1 MRPFLIFLFNFNST
15 IHIMNIGEKYIM
27 KQIHD
32 VLIIGAGV
40 TGTMIARELSKY
52 LLDVVIL
59 DKNNDAGDATS
70 SANSAIIHS
79 GYDPEPGTLKAK
91 FNALGNAKY
100 PKLVE
105 ELDVPFIQCGSL
117 TVAIEEEQ
125 LPVLKEL
132 AERSKINGVPVQL
145 LSKEEVIKMEPNI
158 NPEVKGALF
167 APTAGIIDPFNLV
180 VHAMENAIDNGVTF
194 LRSQEVLGIKKEN
207 DVYKVKTNKEEL
219 YAKIVVNAAGVKSD
233 KIAKMI
239 EPIDWAITPRK
250 GEYFLLDHYAEGL
263 VNHTIFPLP
272 SKKGKGVLVS
282 QTTSG
287 NYIVGPS
294 SELATPDDV
303 STDGETLANIRK
315 AATLM
320 VPSIPFNQTI
330 RVFAGERA
338 TCTRHDFIIEYAE
351 SDRNFINVAGIESP
365 GLASSPAIAEYV
377 VETLIRPLITLKSNP
392 QYNPCVKKYHRM
404 HYLSQ
409 EEQQKAIAENS
420 DFGEIICNC
429 EHISLGEIKEALS
442 RSCPPVSIKGVKRRT
457 RSGYGKCQGGFC
469 QPKVLLLLAK
479 HYGVSPTEIPLAEDG
494 SYIIDHEI
502 KEAK

>member
-1 MRPFLIFLFNFNST
+1 
-15 IHIMNIGEKYIM
+15 MN

-79 GYDPEPGTLKAK
+79 GYDPEPGSLKAK
-91 FNALGNAKY
+91 FNVLGNAKY
-100 PKLVE
+100 PELVKQ
-105 ELDVPFIQCGSL
+105 LDVPFIQCGSL
-117 TVAIEEEQ
+117 TIAVEDEQ
-125 LPVLKEL
+125 MPVLKEL
-132 AERSKINGVPVQL
+132 AERSKLNGVEVKL
-145 LSKEEVIKMEPNI
+145 LNKEEVLKMEPNI

-194 LRSQEVLGIKKEN
+194 LRNHEVLDIKKEG
-207 DVYKVKTNKEEL
+207 DVYEVKTNKDEL
-219 YAKIVVNAAGVKSD
+219 YAKVVINAAGVKSD
-233 KIAKMI
+233 KIAQMI
-239 EPIDWAITPRK
+239 EDIDWAITPRK

-263 VNHTIFPLP
+263 VRHTIFPLP

-282 QTTSG
+282 QTSSG

-294 SELATPDDV
+294 SELADPDDV
-303 STDGETLANIRK
+303 ATDGATLSNIRK
-315 AATLM
+315 AASLM

-338 TCTRHDFIIEYAE
+338 TCTRHDFIIEYAK
-351 SDRNFINVAGIESP
+351 SDNHFINVAGIESP

-377 VETLIRPLITLKSNP
+377 VEQLVRPLFTLKSNP
-392 QYNPCVKKYHRM
+392 SFNPCVKPYHRM
-404 HYLSQ
+404 HYLSP
-409 EEQQKAIAENS
+409 EEQLEAIKENPE
-420 DFGEIICNC
+420 FGEIICNC

-469 QPKVLLLLAK
+469 QPRVLLLLAK
-479 HYGVSPTEIPLAEDG
+479 HYGVSPTEIPLAEEG

>member
-1 MRPFLIFLFNFNST
+1 
-15 IHIMNIGEKYIM
+15 MNNIY
-27 KQIHD
+27 D
-32 VLIIGAGV
+32 VLIVGAGV
-40 TGTMIARELSKY
+40 TGTLIARELSKY
-52 LLDVVIL
+52 SLDVVIL

-79 GYDPEPGTLKAK
+79 GYDPEPGSLKAK
-91 FNALGNAKY
+91 FNVLGNAKY

-117 TVAIEEEQ
+117 TIALEDEQ

-132 AERSKINGVPVQL
+132 AERSRLNGVEVRL
-145 LSKEEVIKMEPNI
+145 LNKEEVLEMEPNI

-194 LRSQEVLGIKKEN
+194 LRNHEVLDIKKEN
-207 DVYKVKTNKEEL
+207 DLYKVKTNKEEL
-219 YAKIVVNAAGVKSD
+219 LAKVVVNAAGVKSD
-233 KIAKMI
+233 KIAQMV
-239 EPIDWAITPRK
+239 EDIDWAITPRK

-263 VNHTIFPLP
+263 VRHTIFPLP

-282 QTTSG
+282 QTSSG

-294 SELATPDDV
+294 SELADADDV
-303 STDGETLANIRK
+303 STDAPTLANIRK

-320 VPSIPFNQTI
+320 VPSIPFRETI

-338 TCTRHDFIIEYAE
+338 TCTRHDFIIEYAK
-351 SDRNFINVAGIESP
+351 SDNHFINVAGIESP

-392 QYNPCVKKYHRM
+392 NFNPCVKKYHRM
-404 HYLSQ
+404 FYLT
-409 EEQQKAIAENS
+409 EEEKLKVIAENPEY
-420 DFGEIICNC
+420 GQIICNC
-429 EHISLGEIKEALS
+429 EHISLGEIKDALS

-479 HYGVSPTEIPLAEDG
+479 HYGVSPMEIPLAEEG
-494 SYIIDHEI
+494 SYIINHEI
-502 KEAK
+502 KEVK

>member
-1 MRPFLIFLFNFNST
+1 
-15 IHIMNIGEKYIM
+15 MNK
-27 KQIHD
+27 IHD

-70 SANSAIIHS
+70 SANSAIVHS
-79 GYDPEPGTLKAK
+79 GYDPEPGSLKAK
-91 FNALGNAKY
+91 FNVLGNAKY
-100 PKLVE
+100 PELVKQ
-105 ELDVPFIQCGSL
+105 LDVPFEQCGSL
-117 TVAIEEEQ
+117 TIATEDEQ
-125 LPVLKEL
+125 LEVLKEL
-132 AERSKINGVPVQL
+132 AERSKINGVNVQL
-145 LSKEEVIKMEPNI
+145 LNKEEVLKMEPNL

-180 VHAMENAIDNGVTF
+180 VHAMENAIDNGVKF
-194 LRSQEVLGIKKEN
+194 LRSQEVLDIKKDGE
-207 DVYKVKTNKEEL
+207 VYRVKTNKEEL
-219 YAKIVVNAAGVKSD
+219 FAKVVINAAGVKSD
-233 KIAKMI
+233 KIAAMV

-250 GEYFLLDHYAEGL
+250 GEYYVLDHYAEGL
-263 VNHTIFPLP
+263 VRHTIFPLP

-294 SELATPDDV
+294 SELANPDDV
-303 STDGETLANIRK
+303 STDTATLSNIRK
-315 AATLM
+315 AATIM
-320 VPSIPFNQTI
+320 VPAIPFRETI

-338 TCTRHDFIIEYAE
+338 TCTRHDFIIEYAK
-351 SDRNFINVAGIESP
+351 SDNHFINVAGIESP

-377 VETLIRPLITLKSNP
+377 VNELVKPVLTLMSNP
-392 QYNPCVKKYHRM
+392 KFNPCIKPYHRM

-409 EEQQKAIAENS
+409 EEQDRIIKENPEY
-420 DFGEIICNC
+420 GMMICNC
-429 EHISLGEIKEALS
+429 EHISLGEINDALS

-457 RSGYGKCQGGFC
+457 RAGYGKCQGGFC
-469 QPKVLLLLAK
+469 QPKVLMILAK
-479 HYGVSPTEIPLAEDG
+479 HYGLSPTKIPLAEDG

>member
-1 MRPFLIFLFNFNST
+1 
-15 IHIMNIGEKYIM
+15 M

-79 GYDPEPGTLKAK
+79 GYDPEPGSLKAK
-91 FNALGNAKY
+91 FNVLGNAKY
-100 PKLVE
+100 PELVKQ
-105 ELDVPFIQCGSL
+105 LDVPFIQCGSL
-117 TVAIEEEQ
+117 TIAIEDEQ
-125 LPVLKEL
+125 MPVLEEL
-132 AERSKINGVPVQL
+132 AERSKLNGVEVKL
-145 LSKEEVIKMEPNI
+145 LNKEEVLKMEPNI

-180 VHAMENAIDNGVTF
+180 VHAMENAIDNGVSF
-194 LRSQEVLGIKKEN
+194 LRNHEVLDIKKEN
-207 DVYKVKTNKEEL
+207 DYFVVETNKKEL
-219 YAKIVVNAAGVKSD
+219 YAKVVINAAGVFSD
-233 KIAKMI
+233 KIAAMI
-239 EPIDWAITPRK
+239 EDIDWAITPRK

-282 QTTSG
+282 QTSSG

-294 SELATPDDV
+294 SELAEPDDV
-303 STDGETLANIRK
+303 STDGLTLGNIRK
-315 AATLM
+315 AASLM

-338 TCTRHDFIIEYAE
+338 TCTRHDFIIEPSKKE
-351 SDRNFINVAGIESP
+351 PNFINVAGIESP

-377 VETLIRPLITLKSNP
+377 VEELVRPLITLKINP
-392 QYNPCVKKYHRM
+392 KFNPCIKPYHRM
-404 HYLSQ
+404 HYLSE
-409 EEQQKAIAENS
+409 EEQLQAIKENPE
-420 DFGEIICNC
+420 FGEIICNC

-469 QPKVLLLLAK
+469 QPKVLMILAK
-479 HYGVSPTEIPLAEDG
+479 HYGVKPMDIPLAEEG

-502 KEAK
+502 KEVK

>member
-1 MRPFLIFLFNFNST
+1 
-15 IHIMNIGEKYIM
+15 MNK
-27 KQIHD
+27 IHD

-70 SANSAIIHS
+70 SANSAIVHS
-79 GYDPEPGTLKAK
+79 GYDPEPGSLKAK
-91 FNALGNAKY
+91 FNVLGNAKY
-100 PKLVE
+100 PELVKQ
-105 ELDVPFIQCGSL
+105 LDVPFEQCGSL
-117 TVAIEEEQ
+117 TIATEDEQ
-125 LPVLKEL
+125 LEVLKEL
-132 AERSKINGVPVQL
+132 AERSKLNGVEVKL
-145 LSKEEVIKMEPNI
+145 LSKEEVLKMEPNL
-158 NPEVKGALF
+158 NPETKGALF

-180 VHAMENAIDNGVTF
+180 VHAMENAIDNGVKF
-194 LRSQEVLGIKKEN
+194 LRSQEVLDIKKDGE
-207 DVYKVKTNKEEL
+207 VYKVKTNKEEL
-219 YAKIVVNAAGVKSD
+219 FAKVVINAAGVKSD
-233 KIAKMI
+233 KIAAMV

-250 GEYFLLDHYAEGL
+250 GEYYVLDHYAEGL
-263 VNHTIFPLP
+263 VRHTIFPLP

-294 SELATPDDV
+294 SELADPDDV
-303 STDGETLANIRK
+303 STDTPTLSNIRK
-315 AATLM
+315 AATIM
-320 VPSIPFNQTI
+320 VPAIPFRETI

-338 TCTRHDFIIEYAE
+338 TCTRHDFIIEYAKC
-351 SDRNFINVAGIESP
+351 DNHFINVAGIESP

-377 VETLIRPLITLKSNP
+377 VNELVKPVLTLKSNP
-392 QYNPCVKKYHRM
+392 KFNPCIKPYHRM

-409 EEQQKAIAENS
+409 EEQDKIIKENPEY
-420 DFGEIICNC
+420 GMMICNC
-429 EHISLGEIKEALS
+429 EHISLGEINDALS

-457 RSGYGKCQGGFC
+457 RAGYGKCQGGFC
-469 QPKVLLLLAK
+469 QPKVLMILAK
-479 HYGVSPTEIPLAEDG
+479 HYGVSPTKIPLAEDG

>member
-1 MRPFLIFLFNFNST
+1 
-15 IHIMNIGEKYIM
+15 M

-40 TGTMIARELSKY
+40 IGTMIARELSKY
-52 LLDVVIL
+52 LLDVFIL

-79 GYDPEPGTLKAK
+79 GYDPEPGSLKAK
-91 FNALGNAKY
+91 FNVLGNKKY
-100 PKLVE
+100 PELVKQ
-105 ELDVPFIQCGSL
+105 LDVPFIQCGSL
-117 TVAIEEEQ
+117 TIAIEDEQ
-125 LPVLKEL
+125 IPVLKEL
-132 AERSKINGVPVQL
+132 AERSKINGVEVKL
-145 LSKEEVIKMEPNI
+145 LNKEEVLKMEPNI

-180 VHAMENAIDNGVTF
+180 VHAMENAIDNGVKF
-194 LRSQEVLGIKKEN
+194 LRNQGVLDIKKDN
-207 DVYKVKTNKEEL
+207 DVYLVKTNQEEL
-219 YAKIVVNAAGVKSD
+219 FAKIVINAAGLKSD
-233 KIAKMI
+233 KIASMI
-239 EPIDWAITPRK
+239 EDIDWEITPRK

-282 QTTSG
+282 QTSSG

-294 SELATPDDV
+294 SEPADPDDV
-303 STDGETLANIRK
+303 STDGVTLGNIRK
-315 AATLM
+315 AASLM

-338 TCTRHDFIIEYAE
+338 TCTRHDFIIEYAK
-351 SDRNFINVAGIESP
+351 SDKHFINVAGIESP

-377 VETLIRPLITLKSNP
+377 VEELVRPIIKLEKNP
-392 QYNPCVKKYHRM
+392 SFNPCIKPYHRM
-404 HYLSQ
+404 HYLSE
-409 EEQQKAIAENS
+409 EEQLAVIKN
-420 DFGEIICNC
+420 DPDYGKIICNC
-429 EHISLGEIKEALS
+429 EHISLGEIKDALS

-457 RSGYGKCQGGFC
+457 RAGYGKCQGGFC
-469 QPKVLLLLAK
+469 QPKVLMILAE
-479 HYGVSPTEIPLAEDG
+479 HYGVSPTKIPLAEEG

>member
-1 MRPFLIFLFNFNST
+1 
-15 IHIMNIGEKYIM
+15 M

-79 GYDPEPGTLKAK
+79 GYDPEPGSLKAK
-91 FNALGNAKY
+91 FNVLGNAKY

-117 TVAIEEEQ
+117 TIAIEDEQ
-125 LPVLKEL
+125 MPVLQEL
-132 AERSKINGVPVQL
+132 AERSKINGVEVKL
-145 LSKEEVIKMEPNI
+145 LNKEEVLKMEPNI
-158 NPEVKGALF
+158 NPDVKGALF

-180 VHAMENAIDNGVTF
+180 VHAMENAIDNGVKF
-194 LRSQEVLGIKKEN
+194 LRNQEVLAIDKE
-207 DVYKVKTNKEEL
+207 DDIYKVKTSKDEL
-219 YAKIVVNAAGVKSD
+219 YAKVVINAAGIKSD
-233 KIAKMI
+233 KIASMI
-239 EPIDWAITPRK
+239 EDIDWAITPRK

-282 QTTSG
+282 QTSSG

-294 SELATPDDV
+294 SELAEPDDV
-303 STDGETLANIRK
+303 STDAVTLANIRK

-320 VPSIPFNQTI
+320 VPGVPFRETI

-338 TCTRHDFIIEYAE
+338 TCTRHDFIIEYAKK
-351 SDRNFINVAGIESP
+351 DQHFINVAGIESP

-377 VETLIRPLITLKSNP
+377 VETLVRPLLTLKSNP
-392 QYNPCVKKYHRM
+392 NFNPCVKKYHRM
-404 HYLSQ
+404 HYLSE
-409 EEQQKAIAENS
+409 EEQLQVIKDNP
-420 DFGEIICNC
+420 DYGMMICNC
-429 EHISLGEIKEALS
+429 EHISLGEIEDALS

-457 RSGYGKCQGGFC
+457 RAGYGKCQGGFC
-469 QPKVLLLLAK
+469 QPKVLMLLAK
-479 HYGVSPTEIPLAEDG
+479 HYHVSPTEILLAEEG

-502 KEAK
+502 KKEAK

>member
-1 MRPFLIFLFNFNST
+1 
-15 IHIMNIGEKYIM
+15 M

-40 TGTMIARELSKY
+40 TGTMIARELSQYK
-52 LLDVVIL
+52 LDVAIL

-91 FNALGNAKY
+91 FNVLGNAKY
-100 PKLVE
+100 PKLVK
-105 ELDVPFIQCGSL
+105 ELDVPFEQCGSL

-125 LPVLKEL
+125 LAVLKEL
-132 AERSKINGVPVQL
+132 AERSKINGVEVKL
-145 LSKEEVIKMEPNI
+145 LSKEEVLKMEPNI

-180 VHAMENAIDNGVTF
+180 VHAMENAVDNGVVF
-194 LRSQEVLGIKKEN
+194 LRNHEVLAISKE
-207 DVYKVKTNKEEL
+207 DVFKVKTNKEEL
-219 YAKIVVNAAGVKSD
+219 YAKVVINAAGCKAD
-233 KIAKMI
+233 KIAEMI

-250 GEYFLLDHYAEGL
+250 GEYYLLDHYAPGL

-282 QTTSG
+282 MTSSG

-294 SELATPDDV
+294 SELADADDV
-303 STDGETLANIRK
+303 STDTETLANIRK

-338 TCTRHDFIIEYAE
+338 TCTRHDFIVEYAKKE
-351 SDRNFINVAGIESP
+351 QNFINVAGIESP

-377 VETLIRPLITLKSNP
+377 VNELVKPLLKLEKKTN
-392 QYNPCVKKYHRM
+392 YNPCIKPYKRM
-404 HYLSQ
+404 FYLS
-409 EEQQKAIAENS
+409 EEEKLAAIKE
-420 DFGEIICNC
+420 DPDYGMMVCNC
-429 EHISLGEIKEALS
+429 EHISLGEIKDALS

-457 RSGYGKCQGGFC
+457 RAGYGKCQGGFC
-469 QPKVLLLLAK
+469 QPKVLMLLAE
-479 HYGVSPTEIPLAEDG
+479 HYHVSPTKIPLAEDG

>member
-1 MRPFLIFLFNFNST
+1 
-15 IHIMNIGEKYIM
+15 M

-40 TGTMIARELSKY
+40 TGTMIARELSQYK
-52 LLDVVIL
+52 LDVAIL

-91 FNALGNAKY
+91 FNVLGNAKY
-100 PKLVE
+100 PKLVK
-105 ELDVPFIQCGSL
+105 ELDVPFEQCGSL

-125 LPVLKEL
+125 LAVLKEL
-132 AERSKINGVPVQL
+132 AERSKINGVEVKL
-145 LSKEEVIKMEPNI
+145 LSKEEVLKMEPNI

-180 VHAMENAIDNGVTF
+180 VHAMENAVDNGVVF
-194 LRSQEVLGIKKEN
+194 LRNHEVLAISKE
-207 DVYKVKTNKEEL
+207 DVFKVKTNKEEL
-219 YAKIVVNAAGVKSD
+219 YAKVVINAAGCKAD
-233 KIAKMI
+233 KIAEMI

-250 GEYFLLDHYAEGL
+250 GEYYLLDHYAPGL

-282 QTTSG
+282 MTSSG

-294 SELATPDDV
+294 SELADADDV
-303 STDGETLANIRK
+303 STDTETLANIRK
-315 AATLM
+315 AATIM

-338 TCTRHDFIIEYAE
+338 TCTRHDFIVEYAKKE
-351 SDRNFINVAGIESP
+351 QNFINVAGIESP

-377 VETLIRPLITLKSNP
+377 VNELVKPLLKLEKKTN
-392 QYNPCVKKYHRM
+392 YNPCIKPYKRM
-404 HYLSQ
+404 FYLS
-409 EEQQKAIAENS
+409 EEEKLAAIKE
-420 DFGEIICNC
+420 DPDYGTMVCNC
-429 EHISLGEIKEALS
+429 EHISLGEIKDALS

-457 RSGYGKCQGGFC
+457 RAGYGKCQGGFC
-469 QPKVLLLLAK
+469 QPKVLMFLAE
-479 HYGVSPTEIPLAEDG
+479 HYHVSPTKIPLAEDG

>member
-1 MRPFLIFLFNFNST
+1 
-15 IHIMNIGEKYIM
+15 MNK
-27 KQIHD
+27 IHD

-70 SANSAIIHS
+70 SANSAIVHS
-79 GYDPEPGTLKAK
+79 GYDPEPGSLKAK
-91 FNALGNAKY
+91 FNVLGNAKY
-100 PKLVE
+100 PELVKQ
-105 ELDVPFIQCGSL
+105 LDVPFEQCGSL
-117 TVAIEEEQ
+117 TIATEDEQ
-125 LPVLKEL
+125 LEVLREL
-132 AERSKINGVPVQL
+132 AERSKLNGVEVKL
-145 LSKEEVIKMEPNI
+145 LNKEEVLKMEPNL

-194 LRSQEVLGIKKEN
+194 LRSQEVLDIKKEN

-219 YAKIVVNAAGVKSD
+219 FAKVVINAAGVKSD
-233 KIAKMI
+233 KIAAMV

-250 GEYFLLDHYAEGL
+250 GEYYVLDHYAEGL
-263 VNHTIFPLP
+263 VRHTIFPLP

-294 SELATPDDV
+294 SELSDPDDV
-303 STDGETLANIRK
+303 STDTPTLSNIRK
-315 AATLM
+315 AATIM
-320 VPSIPFNQTI
+320 VPQIPFRETI

-338 TCTRHDFIIEYAE
+338 TCTRHDFIIEYAKC
-351 SDRNFINVAGIESP
+351 DNHFINVAGIESP

-377 VETLIRPLITLKSNP
+377 VNELVKPVIAPKSNP
-392 QYNPCVKKYHRM
+392 SFNPCIKPYHRM
-404 HYLSQ
+404 HYLSE
-409 EEQQKAIAENS
+409 EEQAEIIKNNPEY
-420 DFGEIICNC
+420 GVMICNC
-429 EHISLGEIKEALS
+429 EHISLGEIKDALN

-457 RSGYGKCQGGFC
+457 RAGYGKCQGGFC
-469 QPKVLLLLAK
+469 QPKVLMILAEYY
-479 HYGVSPTEIPLAEDG
+479 HVSPTKIPLAEDG

>member
-1 MRPFLIFLFNFNST
+1 
-15 IHIMNIGEKYIM
+15 MNKH
-27 KQIHD
+27 IHD

-40 TGTMIARELSKY
+40 VGTMIARELSKY
-52 LLDVVIL
+52 QLDIVIV
-59 DKNNDAGDATS
+59 DKNNDAGDGTS

-79 GYDPEPGTLKAK
+79 GYDPEPGSLKAK
-91 FNALGNAKY
+91 FNVLGNAKY

-117 TVAIEEEQ
+117 TIAIEDEQ

-132 AERSKINGVPVQL
+132 VERSNLNGVEVKL
-145 LSKEEVIKMEPNI
+145 LNKEEVLKMEPNI
-158 NPEVKGALF
+158 NSDVKGALY

-194 LRSQEVLGIKKEN
+194 LRNHEVLDIKKE
-207 DVYKVKTNKEEL
+207 DGIYRVKTNKEEL
-219 YAKIVVNAAGVKSD
+219 FARIVVNAAGLKSD
-233 KIAKMI
+233 KIASMI
-239 EPIDWAITPRK
+239 EEIDWAITPRK
-250 GEYFLLDHYAEGL
+250 GEYYLLDHYAYGL

-294 SELATPDDV
+294 SEPADADDV
-303 STDGETLANIRK
+303 STDSLTLASIKK

-338 TCTRHDFIIEYAE
+338 TCTRHDFIIEYAK
-351 SDRNFINVAGIESP
+351 SDKHFINVAGIESP
-365 GLASSPAIAEYV
+365 GFVSSPAIAEYV
-377 VETLIRPLITLKSNP
+377 VEALIRPLITLESNP
-392 QYNPCVKKYHRM
+392 KYNPRVKKYHRM
-404 HYLSQ
+404 FYLS
-409 EEQQKAIAENS
+409 EEEKLQAIKENPHY
-420 DFGEIICNC
+420 GEIVCNC
-429 EHISLGEIKEALS
+429 EHISLGEIEDALS

-457 RSGYGKCQGGFC
+457 RAGYGKCQGGFC
-469 QPKVLLLLAK
+469 QPRVLMLLSK
-479 HYGVSPTEIPLAEDG
+479 HYGISPTKVPLAEDG

>member
-1 MRPFLIFLFNFNST
+1 M
-15 IHIMNIGEKYIM
+15 EK
-27 KQIHD
+27 IHD

-70 SANSAIIHS
+70 SANSAIVHS
-79 GYDPEPGTLKAK
+79 GYDPEPGSLKAK
-91 FNALGNAKY
+91 FNVLGNAKY
-100 PKLVE
+100 PELVKQ
-105 ELDVPFIQCGSL
+105 LDVPFEQCGSL
-117 TVAIEEEQ
+117 TIATEDEQ
-125 LPVLKEL
+125 LEVLKEL
-132 AERSKINGVPVQL
+132 AERSKINGVEVKL
-145 LSKEEVIKMEPNI
+145 LNKEEVLKMEPNI

-194 LRSQEVLGIKKEN
+194 LRSHEVLDIKRMT
-207 DVYKVKTNKEEL
+207 VCFLVQTNKGDI
-219 YAKIVVNAAGVKSD
+219 ASKVVINAAGLKAD
-233 KIAKMI
+233 KIASMI
-239 EPIDWAITPRK
+239 EDIDWAITPRK
-250 GEYFLLDHYAEGL
+250 GEYFVLDHYAEGL
-263 VNHTIFPLP
+263 VRHTIFPLP

-294 SELATPDDV
+294 SEPSDPDDV
-303 STDGETLANIRK
+303 STDTETLNNIRK
-315 AATLM
+315 AATIM
-320 VPSIPFNQTI
+320 VPSIPFRETI

-338 TCTRHDFIIEYAE
+338 TCTRHDFIIEY
-351 SDRNFINVAGIESP
+351 SKLDKHFINVAGIESP

-377 VETLIRPLITLKSNP
+377 VNELVKPILTLKSNP
-392 QYNPCVKKYHRM
+392 NFNPCIKPYHRM
-404 HYLSQ
+404 YYLS
-409 EEQQKAIAENS
+409 EEEKQKVLKENP
-420 DFGEIICNC
+420 DYGVMICNC
-429 EHISLGEIKEALS
+429 EHISLGEIEDALS

-457 RSGYGKCQGGFC
+457 RAGYGKCQGGFC
-469 QPKVLLLLAK
+469 QPKVLMLLAK
-479 HYGVSPTEIPLAEDG
+479 HYGVSPTQIPLAEDG

>member
-1 MRPFLIFLFNFNST
+1 
-15 IHIMNIGEKYIM
+15 M

-40 TGTMIARELSKY
+40 IGTMIARELSQYKV
-52 LLDVVIL
+52 DVVII
-59 DKNNDAGDATS
+59 DKNNDAGDCTS

-91 FNALGNAKY
+91 FNVLGNAKY
-100 PKLVE
+100 PELVKQ
-105 ELDVPFIQCGSL
+105 LDVPFIRCGSL
-117 TVAIEEEQ
+117 TIAIEEEQ
-125 LPVLKEL
+125 LAVLKEL
-132 AERSKINGVPVQL
+132 AERSKINGVEVKL
-145 LSKEEVIKMEPNI
+145 LNKEEVLKMEPNI

-180 VHAMENAIDNGVTF
+180 VHAMENAIDNGVSF
-194 LRSQEVLGIKKEN
+194 LRNYEVKDIKKEN
-207 DVYKVKTNKEEL
+207 DYYVVKTNKEEL
-219 YAKIVVNAAGVKSD
+219 CAKIVINAAGTHSD
-233 KIAKMI
+233 QIAKMV
-239 EPIDWAITPRK
+239 EDIDWAITPRK
-250 GEYFLLDHYAEGL
+250 GEYYLLDHYAEGL

-282 QTTSG
+282 MTSSG

-294 SELATPDDV
+294 SELAEADDV
-303 STDGETLANIRK
+303 STDTPTLANIRK

-320 VPSIPFNQTI
+320 VPSIPFRETI

-338 TCTRHDFIIEYAE
+338 TCTRHDFIVEY
-351 SDRNFINVAGIESP
+351 SKNDKFFINVAGIESP

-377 VETLIRPLITLKSNP
+377 VNELVKPILPLEKNP
-392 QYNPCVKKYHRM
+392 NFNPCVKPYHRM
-404 HYLSQ
+404 HYLSK
-409 EEQQKAIAENS
+409 EEQLKTIAEDS

-469 QPKVLLLLAK
+469 QPKVLMLLAK
-479 HYGVSPTEIPLAEDG
+479 HYGVSPTKIPLSEEG

>member
-1 MRPFLIFLFNFNST
+1 
-15 IHIMNIGEKYIM
+15 M
-27 KQIHD
+27 KNIHD

-79 GYDPEPGTLKAK
+79 GYDPEPGSLKAK
-91 FNALGNAKY
+91 FNVLGNKKY
-100 PKLVE
+100 PELVKQ
-105 ELDVPFIQCGSL
+105 LDVPFIQCGSL
-117 TVAIEEEQ
+117 TIATEDEQ

-132 AERSKINGVPVQL
+132 AERSRINGVEVQL
-145 LSKEEVIKMEPNI
+145 LDKEEVLKMEPNI

-180 VHAMENAIDNGVTF
+180 VHAMENAIDNGVKF
-194 LRSQEVLGIKKEN
+194 LRNQEVLDIKKEN
-207 DVYKVKTNKEEL
+207 DIYIVKTNKEEL
-219 YAKIVVNAAGVKSD
+219 GAKIVINAAGLKSD
-233 KIAKMI
+233 KIASMI
-239 EPIDWAITPRK
+239 EDIDWAITPRK

-282 QTTSG
+282 QTSSG

-294 SELATPDDV
+294 SEPADPDDV
-303 STDGETLANIRK
+303 STDGVTLANIRK

-338 TCTRHDFIIEYAE
+338 TCTRHDFIIEYAK
-351 SDRNFINVAGIESP
+351 SDKHFINVAGIESP

-377 VETLIRPLITLKSNP
+377 VEELVRPIIELKNNP
-392 QYNPCVKKYHRM
+392 SFNPCIKPYHRM
-404 HYLSQ
+404 HYLSE
-409 EEQQKAIAENS
+409 EEQLEVIKN
-420 DFGEIICNC
+420 DPDYGKIICNC
-429 EHISLGEIKEALS
+429 EHISLGEIKDALS

-457 RSGYGKCQGGFC
+457 RAGYGKCQGGFC
-469 QPKVLLLLAK
+469 QPKVLMILAE
-479 HYGVSPTEIPLAEDG
+479 HYGVSPTKIPLAEEG

>member
-1 MRPFLIFLFNFNST
+1 
-15 IHIMNIGEKYIM
+15 M
-27 KQIHD
+27 KNIHD

-79 GYDPEPGTLKAK
+79 GYDPEPGSLKAK
-91 FNALGNAKY
+91 FNVLGNKKY
-100 PKLVE
+100 PELVK

-117 TVAIEEEQ
+117 TIATEDEQ
-125 LPVLKEL
+125 IPVLKEL
-132 AERSKINGVPVQL
+132 AERSRINGVEVQL
-145 LSKEEVIKMEPNI
+145 LDKEEVLKMEPNI

-180 VHAMENAIDNGVTF
+180 VHAMENAIDNGVKF
-194 LRSQEVLGIKKEN
+194 LRNQEVLDIKKEN
-207 DVYKVKTNKEEL
+207 DVYIVKTNKEEL
-219 YAKIVVNAAGVKSD
+219 CAKIVINAAGLKSD
-233 KIAKMI
+233 KIASMI
-239 EPIDWAITPRK
+239 EDIDWAITPRK

-282 QTTSG
+282 QTSSG

-294 SELATPDDV
+294 SEPADPDDV
-303 STDGETLANIRK
+303 STDGATLSNIRK

-338 TCTRHDFIIEYAE
+338 TCTRHDFIIEYAK
-351 SDRNFINVAGIESP
+351 SDKHFINVAGIESP

-377 VETLIRPLITLKSNP
+377 VEELVRPIIELKNNP
-392 QYNPCVKKYHRM
+392 SFNPCIKPYHRM
-404 HYLSQ
+404 HYLSE
-409 EEQQKAIAENS
+409 EEQLEVIKNNP
-420 DFGEIICNC
+420 DYGKIICNC
-429 EHISLGEIKEALS
+429 EHISLGEIKDALS

-457 RSGYGKCQGGFC
+457 RAGYGKCQGGFC
-469 QPKVLLLLAK
+469 QPKVLMILAE
-479 HYGVSPTEIPLAEDG
+479 HYGVSPTKIPLAEEG

>member
-1 MRPFLIFLFNFNST
+1 
-15 IHIMNIGEKYIM
+15 M

-52 LLDVVIL
+52 KLDVVIL

-91 FNALGNAKY
+91 FNVLGNAKY

-105 ELDVPFIQCGSL
+105 ELDVPFIRCGSL
-117 TVAIEEEQ
+117 TIAIEDEQ
-125 LPVLKEL
+125 LAVLKEL
-132 AERSKINGVPVQL
+132 AERSKTNGVEVKL
-145 LSKEEVIKMEPNI
+145 LNKEEVLKMEPNI

-180 VHAMENAIDNGVTF
+180 VHAMENAIDNGVKF
-194 LRSQEVLGIKKEN
+194 LRNHEVLDIQKDE
-207 DVYKVKTNKEEL
+207 DAFKVKTNKDEL
-219 YAKIVVNAAGVKSD
+219 FAKIVINAAGVKSD
-233 KIAKMI
+233 KIAAMI
-239 EPIDWAITPRK
+239 EDIDWAITPRK
-250 GEYFLLDHYAEGL
+250 GEYYLLDHYAEGL

-282 QTTSG
+282 QTSSG

-294 SELATPDDV
+294 SELADPDDV
-303 STDGETLANIRK
+303 STDGTTLSNIRQ

-338 TCTRHDFIIEYAE
+338 TCTRHDFIVEYAK
-351 SDRNFINVAGIESP
+351 SAKNFINVAGIESP

-377 VETLIRPLITLKSNP
+377 VEELVRPLIKLENNP
-392 QYNPCVKKYHRM
+392 AYNPCVKKYHRM
-404 HYLSQ
+404 HYLSE
-409 EEQQKAIAENS
+409 EEQLQAIKEDP

-479 HYGVSPTEIPLAEDG
+479 HYGVSPTKIPLAEEG

>member
-1 MRPFLIFLFNFNST
+1 
-15 IHIMNIGEKYIM
+15 M
-27 KQIHD
+27 KNIHD

-79 GYDPEPGTLKAK
+79 GYDPEPGSLKAK
-91 FNALGNAKY
+91 FNVLGNKKY
-100 PKLVE
+100 PELVKQ
-105 ELDVPFIQCGSL
+105 LDVPFIQCGSL
-117 TVAIEEEQ
+117 TIATEDEQ

-132 AERSKINGVPVQL
+132 AERSRINGVEVQL
-145 LSKEEVIKMEPNI
+145 LNKEEVLKMEPNI

-180 VHAMENAIDNGVTF
+180 VHAMENAIDNGVKF
-194 LRSQEVLGIKKEN
+194 LRNQEVLDIKKEN
-207 DVYKVKTNKEEL
+207 DIYIVKTNKEEL
-219 YAKIVVNAAGVKSD
+219 AAKIVINAAGLKSD
-233 KIAKMI
+233 KIASMI
-239 EPIDWAITPRK
+239 EDINWAITPRK

-282 QTTSG
+282 QTSSG

-294 SELATPDDV
+294 SEPADPDDV
-303 STDGETLANIRK
+303 STDGATLANIRK

-338 TCTRHDFIIEYAE
+338 TCTRHDFIIEYAK
-351 SDRNFINVAGIESP
+351 SDKHFINVAGIESP

-377 VETLIRPLITLKSNP
+377 VEELVRPIIELKNNP
-392 QYNPCVKKYHRM
+392 SFNPCIKPYHRM
-404 HYLSQ
+404 HYLSE
-409 EEQQKAIAENS
+409 EEQLEVIKN
-420 DFGEIICNC
+420 DPDYGKIICNC
-429 EHISLGEIKEALS
+429 EHISLGEIKDALS
-442 RSCPPVSIKGVKRRT
+442 RNCPPVSIKGVKRRT
-457 RSGYGKCQGGFC
+457 RAGYGKCQGGFC
-469 QPKVLLLLAK
+469 QPKVLMILAE
-479 HYGVSPTEIPLAEDG
+479 HYGVSPTKIPLAEEG

>member
-1 MRPFLIFLFNFNST
+1 
-15 IHIMNIGEKYIM
+15 MNIGEKYIM

-52 LLDVVIL
+52 VLDVVIL

-79 GYDPEPGTLKAK
+79 GYDPEPGSLKAK
-91 FNALGNAKY
+91 FNVLGNAKY

-117 TVAIEEEQ
+117 TIAIEDEQ
-125 LPVLKEL
+125 LPVLEEL
-132 AERSKINGVPVQL
+132 AKRSEINGVPVKL
-145 LSKEEVIKMEPNI
+145 LNKEEVLKMEPNI

-194 LRSQEVLGIKKEN
+194 LRSQEVLDIKKEN
-207 DVYKVKTNKEEL
+207 DVYRVKTSKEEL
-219 YAKIVVNAAGVKSD
+219 FARIVINAAGVKSD
-233 KIAKMI
+233 KIAQMV
-239 EPIDWAITPRK
+239 EDIDWAITPRK

-282 QTTSG
+282 QTSSG

-294 SELATPDDV
+294 SELADPDDV
-303 STDGETLANIRK
+303 STDGETLGNIRR
-315 AATLM
+315 AASLM

-338 TCTRHDFIIEYAE
+338 TCTRHDFIIEYAK
-351 SDRNFINVAGIESP
+351 SDKNFINVAGIESP
-365 GLASSPAIAEYV
+365 GLNNNIV
-377 VETLIRPLITLKSNP
+377 
-392 QYNPCVKKYHRM
+392 
-404 HYLSQ
+404 
-409 EEQQKAIAENS
+409 
-420 DFGEIICNC
+420 
-429 EHISLGEIKEALS
+429 IS
-442 RSCPPVSIKGVKRRT
+442 
-457 RSGYGKCQGGFC
+457 
-469 QPKVLLLLAK
+469 
-479 HYGVSPTEIPLAEDG
+479 
-494 SYIIDHEI
+494 
-502 KEAK
+502 

>member
-1 MRPFLIFLFNFNST
+1 
-15 IHIMNIGEKYIM
+15 MNKVY
-27 KQIHD
+27 D

-70 SANSAIIHS
+70 SANSAIVHS
-79 GYDPEPGTLKAK
+79 GYDPEPGSLKAK
-91 FNALGNAKY
+91 FNVLGNAKY
-100 PKLVE
+100 PELVKQ
-105 ELDVPFIQCGSL
+105 LDVPFEQCGSL
-117 TVAIEEEQ
+117 TIATEEEQ
-125 LPVLKEL
+125 LPVLEEL
-132 AERSKINGVPVQL
+132 AKRSKINGVEVKL
-145 LSKEEVIKMEPNI
+145 LNKEEVLKMEPNI

-194 LRSQEVLGIKKEN
+194 LRNQEVLAINKEN
-207 DVYKVKTNKEEL
+207 DVYKVKTNNQEL
-219 YAKIVVNAAGVKSD
+219 SAKIVINAAGVKSD
-233 KIAKMI
+233 KIAAMV

-250 GEYFLLDHYAEGL
+250 GEYYVLDHYAEGL
-263 VNHTIFPLP
+263 VRHTIFPLP

-294 SELATPDDV
+294 SELADPDDV
-303 STDGETLANIRK
+303 STDTPTLSNIRK
-315 AATLM
+315 AATIM
-320 VPSIPFNQTI
+320 VPNIPFRETI

-338 TCTRHDFIIEYAE
+338 TCTRHDFIIEYAKC
-351 SDRNFINVAGIESP
+351 DNHFINVAGIESP

-377 VETLIRPLITLKSNP
+377 VNELVKPLITLKSNP
-392 QYNPCVKKYHRM
+392 KFNPCIKPYHRM
-404 HYLSQ
+404 FYLS
-409 EEQQKAIAENS
+409 EEEKLKVIKENPEY
-420 DFGEIICNC
+420 GMMICNC
-429 EHISLGEIKEALS
+429 EHISLGEIKDALS

-457 RSGYGKCQGGFC
+457 RAGYGKCQGGFC
-469 QPKVLLLLAK
+469 QPKVLMILAK
-479 HYGVSPTEIPLAEDG
+479 HYGVSPTKIPLAEDG

-502 KEAK
+502 KEVK

>member
-1 MRPFLIFLFNFNST
+1 
-15 IHIMNIGEKYIM
+15 M

-79 GYDPEPGTLKAK
+79 GYDPEPGSLKAK
-91 FNALGNAKY
+91 FNVLGNAKY
-100 PKLVE
+100 PELVKQ
-105 ELDVPFIQCGSL
+105 LDVPFIQCGSL
-117 TVAIEEEQ
+117 TIATEDEQ

-132 AERSKINGVPVQL
+132 AERSKTNGVEVKL
-145 LSKEEVIKMEPNI
+145 LNKEEVLKMESNI
-158 NPEVKGALF
+158 NPEVKGALY

-180 VHAMENAIDNGVTF
+180 VHAMENAIDNGVKF
-194 LRSQEVLGIKKEN
+194 LRNHEVLDIKKQ
-207 DVYKVKTNKEEL
+207 DDAYLVKTDKEDL
-219 YAKIVVNAAGVKSD
+219 FAKIVINAAGLKSD
-233 KIAKMI
+233 KIASMI
-239 EPIDWAITPRK
+239 EDIDWAITPRK

-282 QTTSG
+282 QTSSG

-294 SELATPDDV
+294 SETADADDV
-303 STDGETLANIRK
+303 STDGATLNNIRK

-338 TCTRHDFIIEYAE
+338 TCTRHDFIIEYAK
-351 SDRNFINVAGIESP
+351 SDKNFINVAGIESP

-377 VETLIRPLITLKSNP
+377 VEELVRPLIKLENNP
-392 QYNPCVKKYHRM
+392 SFNPCVKPYHRM
-404 HYLSQ
+404 HYLSE
-409 EEQQKAIAENS
+409 EEQLEVIKN
-420 DFGEIICNC
+420 DPDYGKIICNC
-429 EHISLGEIKEALS
+429 EHISLGEIKDALS

-469 QPKVLLLLAK
+469 QPKVLMLLAE
-479 HYGVSPTEIPLAEDG
+479 HYKVSPTKIPLAEEG

-502 KEAK
+502 KEVK

>member
-91 FNALGNAKY
+91 FNVLGNTKY